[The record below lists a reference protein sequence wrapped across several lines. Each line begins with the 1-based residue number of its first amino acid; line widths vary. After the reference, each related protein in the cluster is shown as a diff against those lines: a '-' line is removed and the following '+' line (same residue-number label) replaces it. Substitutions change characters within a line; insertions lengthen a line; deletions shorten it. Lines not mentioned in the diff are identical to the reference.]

1 MDNEQMKTNGAAD
14 AVPTF
19 TPPGGEN
26 NQADGKNGG
35 IPTFTPPTPTFTP
48 PQNAKPEFNG
58 PACSYHK
65 DEPAVAKCARCGR
78 YICQDCFEMCIR
90 DRQ

>member
-35 IPTFTPPTPTFTP
+35 SPRSTKFSPF
-48 PQNAKPEFNG
+48 
-58 PACSYHK
+58 
-65 DEPAVAKCARCGR
+65 
-78 YICQDCFEMCIR
+78 
-90 DRQ
+90 

>member
-1 MDNEQMKTNGAAD
+1 MDNEQIKNNVAD
-14 AVPTF
+14 SVPNF
-19 TPPGGEN
+19 TPPTG
-26 NQADGKNGG
+26 DGKSDA

-48 PQNAKPEFNG
+48 PKNTKPDFNG

-78 YICQDCFEMCIR
+78 YLSR
-90 DRQ
+90 LL